1 MANGDTVQSYGG
13 VRLPSPL
20 SGQAQVQLNQ
30 LGEQLVT
37 GGLPPYTEQVRKG
50 NAWGT
55 MSTSAIAGLVV
66 RPTTTA
72 ALELWNGYATG
83 GRSLIIDRLFY
94 FNLVSTN
101 VVEGF
106 SGWAMVTKSKSA
118 PSSASLT
125 VNSLQGNKTYAG
137 PVVNAVGT
145 TVVDN
150 GWFPWTNAYQ
160 KGAGGVVPFGAVI
173 GPVEGRL
180 IVPPQ
185 CSLCLHVVSS
195 LVGQTFT
202 QGAFWYEEQ
211 ISLE

>member
-1 MANGDTVQSYGG
+1 MADAIQVTQRKGNTNQQGT
-13 VRLPSPL
+13 
-20 SGQAQVQLNQ
+20 AQGNELN
-30 LGEQLVT
+30 EQFVAQ
-37 GGLPPYTEQVRKG
+37 GLPPYTEAVRKG
-50 NAWGT
+50 NAWGC

-66 RPTTTA
+66 RPSTVA
-72 ALELWNGYATG
+72 ALELFNGNNTG
-83 GRSLIIDRLFY
+83 GKSLIVDRLFY

-101 VVEGF
+101 VIEGF

-118 PSSASLT
+118 PSSASLA
-125 VNSLQGNKTYAG
+125 VSSLQGNKTYGGA
-137 PVVNAVGT
+137 VINAVGT

-150 GWFPWTNAYQ
+150 GWFPWTSAYQ

-173 GPVEGRL
+173 GSVEGRL

-202 QGAFWYEEQ
+202 TGAFWYEEQ
-211 ISLE
+211 ITLE